1 MPDADPPAQSTAP
14 LSEPS
19 EPEPGDD
26 TWPTGVSPSLFPD
39 PERIGRFVVRRRLGA
54 GGMGIVYAAHDEE
67 LDRTIAIKLLLHDSP
82 GRESSRQ
89 ARRDRLRREAQILAR
104 LSHPNVVPV
113 YEVGEHDGT
122 VFVVME
128 YVRGTTLQA
137 WVEEDEPSWR
147 EVLQAYLEA
156 GRGLSAAHRAGVV
169 HRDFK
174 PANVLRGRDGRIVVV
189 DFGLARTEKR
199 QPDPAE
205 SLVHGAGKG
214 PPSTL
219 TGTGTRIGTPGYM
232 APEQIRGG
240 RGDERSDQFAFAV
253 ALWEALYDEHPF
265 GVRAWPALAVAVV
278 DGALH
283 LPADPGPVPVAV
295 QRVLER
301 ALDPD
306 PDARWPDLPE
316 LLAQLREVGW
326 PRKHRR
332 LLLGGAAVGSLVLA
346 SAVGYF
352 AAQDDVTPGCGR
364 EADAHIAAVWSD
376 VERDRLG
383 SRYVVTGQP
392 HVEATWTFVQQ
403 RLDGWLARWSTLHA
417 QTCGPVGEQTDPD
430 LRRRR
435 ALCLDAALDSVNVL
449 RVTMTEL
456 DPLAFANGDAG
467 SMLSLADL
475 SLCEGDD
482 AVSRRLPE
490 PETAREDIREV
501 RAALAQGRVL
511 SLARNPKGASLLETL
526 PAQAEATGYPPLQA
540 EVAYARAQLE
550 GTEQALRDV
559 VLAAERFGNDTVLA
573 QALLDL
579 AAQVDD
585 DDARHLL
592 ARAEAAVER
601 AGAPLQLR
609 LATAGQKADLALA
622 RGELDDAQ
630 AQQQA
635 TLAIVDDAGLL
646 GTPQHAW
653 ARLQLG
659 RIRVAKGEHP
669 VALEDFRAAV
679 SIYEGA
685 LGPDHPELVWAL
697 GSLADLHDTMQHPQ
711 QGDAVDTRILALL
724 RRTHPDL
731 RHPELGHAYYRE
743 AIRRFSE
750 GESYPLAI
758 EFASEAVDVM
768 SAALGRLHPATQKIR
783 YYLARIRVA
792 TGSVDDA
799 RTDLAVLLEEPR
811 VLDERV
817 KRVDAH
823 GMDAVVRARLGDR
836 RGARRALEAATESA
850 WAVDR
855 DEPIDPLERAVA
867 SAHLLE
873 WSADVAEAGGA
884 IGAALAYAEL
894 SWAMWATLQHKHRD
908 RSLYRTMTRAGRLRA
923 LAGFL
928 PLADAPL
935 SVVVERADADASPR
949 WPFIPDARFALA
961 QVRLATGD
969 LDDARTLAKRA
980 HEGFVAV
987 GRGRAAARDE
997 VAAWI
1002 ASLTSSPEP
1011 DSEPDSDP
1019 DSDPDRVPPRLRYPP
1034 G

>member
-1 MPDADPPAQSTAP
+1 MSDSDPSAESNEETESRAEP

-39 PERIGRFVVRRRLGA
+39 PERIGRFVVRRRIGA

-67 LDRTIAIKLLLHDSP
+67 LDRTVAIKLLLHDAP
-82 GRESSRQ
+82 GRERSRL

-104 LSHPNVVPV
+104 LSHANVVPV
-113 YEVGEHDGT
+113 YEVGEHDGS

-137 WVEEDEPSWR
+137 WVEEDEPAWR
-147 EVLQAYLEA
+147 DVLQAYLEA
-156 GRGLSAAHRAGVV
+156 GRGLSAAHEAGVV

-189 DFGLARTEKR
+189 DFGLARTDKR

-205 SLVHGAGKG
+205 SLVVGGAK

-219 TGTGTRIGTPGYM
+219 TGTGARIGTPGYM

-283 LPADPGPVPVAV
+283 APADPGTVPVAL

-301 ALDPD
+301 ALQTE
-306 PDARWPDLPE
+306 PDARWPNLPAMLE
-316 LLAQLREVGW
+316 QLREVGW

-332 LLLGGAAVGSLVLA
+332 IVLASAAAGSLALA

-352 AAQDDVTPGCGR
+352 AAQDDVTPGCDR
-364 EADAHIAAVWSD
+364 QADAHIAAIWSD
-376 VERDRLG
+376 VERERLG
-383 SRYVVTGQP
+383 SRYEVTGQP
-392 HVEATWTFVQQ
+392 HVAATWTFVQS
-403 RLDGWLARWSTLHA
+403 RLDDWLAQWSRIQA
-417 QTCGPVGEQTDPD
+417 ETCGPVGEAMDPD

-449 RVTMTEL
+449 RVTMSEL

-475 SLCEGDD
+475 SLCHSAD

-490 PETAREDIREV
+490 PEAAREEIREV

-511 SLARNPKGASLLETL
+511 AMARDPKASAVLDAL
-526 PAQAEATGYPPLQA
+526 PGRAEATGYPPLQA
-540 EVAYARAQLE
+540 EVAYAQARLDGSE
-550 GTEQALRDV
+550 PALRDV

-573 QALLDL
+573 RALIDL
-579 AAQVDD
+579 AARVDED

-601 AGAPLQLR
+601 AGAPMQLR
-609 LATAGQKADLALA
+609 VATAGQKADLALA
-622 RGELDDAQ
+622 RGELDDALTRQ
-630 AQQQA
+630 EE
-635 TLAIVDDAGLL
+635 TLSIIDAAGML

-659 RIRVAKGEHP
+659 NIRVAKGQYP
-669 VALEDFRAAV
+669 IALEDLRAAV
-679 SIYEGA
+679 DIYEGA
-685 LGPDHPELVWAL
+685 LGPDHPEVAWAL
-697 GSLADLHDTMQHPQ
+697 GPLADLHDTMQRPR
-711 QGDAVDTRILALL
+711 QGDAVDTRIIALL

-731 RHPELGHAYYRE
+731 RHPQLGHAYYRE
-743 AIRRFSE
+743 AIRRFSA

-758 EFASEAVDVM
+758 EFAAEAVDVM

-792 TGSVDDA
+792 TGSLEDADD
-799 RTDLAVLLEEPR
+799 DLAVLLERAE

-817 KRVDAH
+817 KRVDGH
-823 GMDAVVRARLGDR
+823 GMNALVRARLGDR
-836 RGARRALEAATESA
+836 RGAAQALQAAADAA
-850 WAVDR
+850 WADAAL
-855 DEPIDPLERAVA
+855 DPRLEQAVA

-884 IGAALAYAEL
+884 IEAALAYAEL
-894 SWAMWATLQHKHRD
+894 SWALWATLEHKHRD
-908 RSLYRTMTRAGRLRA
+908 RSLHRSMTRAGRLRA
-923 LAGFL
+923 LTGFL
-928 PLADAPL
+928 PLATAPL
-935 SVVVERADADASPR
+935 TRVVERADSEASPR
-949 WPFIPDARFALA
+949 WPFVPDARFALA

-969 LDDARTLAKRA
+969 VDHARRLAEQA
-980 HEGFVAV
+980 HQGFVAV
-987 GRGRAAARDE
+987 GHGRVAARDE

-1002 ASLTSSPEP
+1002 ESLASTPEP
-1011 DSEPDSDP
+1011 EPEPEADSEPEP
-1019 DSDPDRVPPRLRYPP
+1019 EP
-1034 G
+1034 GPQ